1 MKIINNK
8 YYTIIALAVLLIVAG
23 NAWSYSVPSDSSE
36 WGQYEEGSVDS
47 SGDSDSGYTWASN
60 SMSDADN
67 DLFAHDGGVNF
78 SDWNYGMMSDGDSD
92 SDSDTDSDYFD
103 ADSDYFDADSDY
115 FDADSDS
122 GSDGNAPTVPLPA
135 PLLLLGSGL
144 LGLAGFARR
153 SRKTSLL
160 E

>member
-67 DLFAHDGGVNF
+67 DLFAHYGGVNF

-92 SDSDTDSDYFD
+92 SDSDT
-103 ADSDYFDADSDY
+103 DSDY

-144 LGLAGFARR
+144 LGLARFARR